1 FNIYA
6 EHPTLYRGPDGSY
19 FGYSVD
25 FYQASTDRNTVS
37 VLVGA
42 PKANTSQPGIVEA
55 GAVYYCPWPGPP
67 DSCRQIPFDNSNN
80 RMIKMNGTR
89 EPLEFKSHQWFGA
102 SVRTHKGKVVAC
114 APLYHWRTV
123 KLSGEKDPV
132 GTCYV
137 AVQNFSAYAEYSPC
151 RTNDPDPEGQGFCQ
165 AGFSVDF
172 TKEGTL
178 VVGGPGSFYWQAEK
192 LKRVQRCRRS
202 ERVSEFK
209 LSTCNNT
216 PPAPGQVMTA
226 GIAEILNGY
235 SLKAV
240 LRQVPGEKHT
250 RAAEDTHDD
259 SYLAACFKLYSE
271 LLQFYCFPC
280 VGYSVAVGEFTGD
293 SEQELIAGVPRGAQN
308 FGYVAMINS
317 TNMTFIQNFSGEQV
331 GLATFP
337 SHHPSH
343 LDSCIICHVF
353 QMASYFG
360 YSLTVTDLNGDG
372 TDDVLVGA
380 PLYMEREMESY
391 PREVGRVYLYL
402 QLSPLTFSDPVLLTG
417 TYTFLRARNSDS
429 TSGRP
434 QPGWIQWKSCQ
445 KLLLEIML
453 SSSADVAVGCPF
465 GGEEH
470 GGRVLIYNGHQ
481 DVAAQGLMLSQELRA
496 ARSRAGALS
505 GYGFTLRGGHDLDK
519 NQYPDL
525 IVGAFGSGEVS
536 VYRSRAVVSAEASMN
551 LTPRVLNPDDRQCHL
566 PQTDIMATCLKVD
579 VCATVSGVGIP
590 ASLDLRAELQLDWLK
605 GARGG
610 VRRVLFLDTQEPQ
623 RTMLLRLGH
632 RHPRACLTHTIYLKE
647 DDEFRDKLT
656 PISLALNYSLAPPS
670 RGQDLPPILNH
681 YSSTFLQEQAYILL
695 DCGDDNVCIPDLQ
708 LSAIMDR
715 SELLI
720 GDDNPLLLTITA
732 VNRGEGAYEAEL
744 HALIPPEADYIGV
757 KRSAETLSEPDCE
770 YKTVNDSRMV
780 VCDLGN
786 PMVAGTELTV
796 GLRFSVQRLEDVGP
810 VIGFSMQIHSSNKD
824 NPQSN
829 PVSLNLTI
837 AAVAQLDLRGVSH
850 PSQVV
855 LPFPRWEPKEKP
867 VKEDEVGPQVT
878 HIYELH
884 NFGPGSIQEAEL
896 HVGWPSRFRERN
908 LLYAMEIQTDGPISC
923 KTNNSL
929 NPLGLQVSSVQDTP
943 ELLGFLRNTSAS
955 HQRHRRA
962 VSGSQGS
969 VGKTLNCTNVSCL
982 RIACLIGRLDRRQ
995 SAVVK
1000 IRSRLWVQTFLQHRN
1015 SPYILNSTVSF
1026 EVRSMPYRVQP
1037 ALLPKHTTSM
1047 GTLVLWGT
1055 PDVSFAVPL
1064 WVIILA
1070 ILLGLLVLA
1079 ILTLAMWKCG
1089 FFDRAKPPSDDNV
1102 SDQEQLT
1109 ADQTADA

>member
-1 FNIYA
+1 MLPRSVSSAGMFILGLLSALDGVWGFNIYA
-6 EHPTLYRGPDGSY
+6 EHPTVYRGPDGSY

-25 FYQASTDRNTVS
+25 FYQASSDSNTIN

-55 GAVYYCPWPGPP
+55 GAVYYCPWPGLP

-80 RMIKMNGTR
+80 RMIKVNGTR

-172 TKEGTL
+172 TKVKST
-178 VVGGPGSFYWQAEK
+178 A
-192 LKRVQRCRRS
+192 
-202 ERVSEFK
+202 VS
-209 LSTCNNT
+209 
-216 PPAPGQVMTA
+216 PPAQFSKCQVMTA

-240 LRQVPGEKHT
+240 LRRVPGEKHT

-259 SYLAACFKLYSE
+259 SYL
-271 LLQFYCFPC
+271 
-280 VGYSVAVGEFTGD
+280 GYSVAVGEFTGD

-308 FGYVAMINS
+308 FGYVS
-317 TNMTFIQNFSGEQV
+317 IQGKSYHIEFTVEYTQAPSFSV
-331 GLATFP
+331 L
-337 SHHPSH
+337 
-343 LDSCIICHVF
+343 

-360 YSLTVTDLNGDG
+360 YSVAVTDLNGDG

-380 PLYMEREMESY
+380 PLYMEREMESK

-402 QLSPLTFSDPVLLTG
+402 QTAPLTFTKPVALTG
-417 TYTFLRARNSDS
+417 TLVF
-429 TSGRP
+429 GRFGTAIAP
-434 QPGWIQWKSCQ
+434 LGDINQDGYN
-445 KLLLEIML
+445 
-453 SSSADVAVGCPF
+453 DVAVGCPF
-465 GGEEH
+465 GGEER
-470 GGRVLIYNGHQ
+470 GGRVLIFNGNR
-481 DVAAQGLMLSQELRA
+481 DVSTQGLTLSQELRA
-496 ARSRAGALS
+496 ARTPRGGLP
-505 GYGFTLRGGHDLDK
+505 GFGFTLRGGQDLDN

-536 VYRSRAVVSAEASMN
+536 VYRSRAVVSVEAEMI
-551 LTPRVLNPDDRQCHL
+551 LTPRILNPDDRQCHL
-566 PQTDIMATCLKVD
+566 PQTDIM
-579 VCATVSGVGIP
+579 
-590 ASLDLRAELQLDWLK
+590 
-605 GARGG
+605 
-610 VRRVLFLDTQEPQ
+610 
-623 RTMLLRLGH
+623 
-632 RHPRACLTHTIYLKE
+632 E

-670 RGQDLPPILNH
+670 HVYLKTLLMDPPLFTP
-681 YSSTFLQEQAYILL
+681 SSSQAYILL

-708 LSAIMDR
+708 LSATMDR
-715 SELLI
+715 SELVI
-720 GDDNPLLLTITA
+720 GDDNLVLLTITA
-732 VNRGEGAYEAEL
+732 ANRGEGAYETEL
-744 HALIPPEADYIGV
+744 HTLIPPEADYIGV
-757 KRSAETLSEPDCE
+757 KRSMESQSQLNCE
-770 YKTVNDSRMV
+770 YKMVNESRMV

-786 PMVAGTELTV
+786 PMVAGTELSV
-796 GLRFSVQRLEDVGP
+796 GLRFSVQRLEDAGP
-810 VIGFSMQIHSSNKD
+810 KISFDLQIHRWTSEPID
-824 NPQSN
+824 VYRDQYHRA
-829 PVSLNLTI
+829 VSPL
-837 AAVAQLDLRGVSH
+837 LRVSH

-867 VKEDEVGPQVT
+867 VKEDDVGPQVT

-884 NFGPGSIQEAEL
+884 NSGPSSIQQAEL
-896 HVGWPSRFRERN
+896 QVGWPAHFRDEN
-908 LLYAMEIQTDGPISC
+908 LLYAMEIQTDGLISC
-923 KTNNSL
+923 RTNTSL
-929 NPLGLQVSSVQDTP
+929 NPLGLQISSLQDTP
-943 ELLGFLRNTSAS
+943 ELLGFLRNTSAP
-955 HQRHRRA
+955 HQRHKRA
-962 VSGSQGS
+962 TAVQSYRD
-969 VGKTLNCTNVSCL
+969 KTLNCTNISCL
-982 RIACLIGRLDRRQ
+982 RILCVVGRLDRGQ

-1000 IRSRLWVQTFLQHRN
+1000 VRSRLWARTFLQRHN
-1015 SPYILNSTVSF
+1015 DPYILNSTVSF
-1026 EVRSMPYRVQP
+1026 MVTTMPYRLQP
-1037 ALLPKHTTSM
+1037 SALPQHTTSM

-1079 ILTLAMWKCG
+1079 MLTLAMWKCG
-1089 FFDRAKPPSDDNV
+1089 FFDRARPPADDNV

-1109 ADQTADA
+1109 SDHTGDA